1 MADWGNSISAMAD
14 FYQTNIHTYQGSKQK
29 PRPGRKAYWCPLIG
43 ANVFDDCSAFVSACL
58 QLFGAFPTNYVCS
71 SREFS
76 RDTGK
81 TAELLRNAGFR
92 PIAYSQDI
100 LQPGDIYSGN
110 NGTFHHVEICA
121 GNKKTY
127 SWGNIHDIEH
137 GGMPSWMAKGP
148 YQIIWRHGGKTDI
161 TTPDTVEF
169 EYELDEE
176 TNIIEIVKYGYECA
190 NERNEQDA
198 NTFVK
203 AFSTVCNNMMREIY
217 LDDLYASAETRYNDK
232 TPINEF
238 VKKYYENDDKR
249 FYNVEYAN
257 YMTNDASTI
266 DESVA
271 LTMVFSETVNGKT
284 STVVVPHSD
293 STLPTTSSQSILN
306 SDITN
311 SDVASVPMGNAKHDQ
326 LARAVMVAKDLV
338 LSGGFSPQQ
347 AAAIAGVFIDE
358 NGCNPHTYMKAEKAG
373 KGAKGTGGF
382 GYGAGI
388 GSWTGEKF
396 KNDLLVAGGFKPF
409 TPIEK
414 LSLADQTRLLLI
426 DTAGR
431 MKRYYNA
438 LKRTTNIEDAAA
450 TAVIITGG
458 IGYSKNWKTHPT
470 IAEAKRMSDIYGASN
485 DKRFGKSEHH
495 WHLYERRLGYAR
507 QVLSELQ
514 KQLA

>member
-43 ANVFDDCSAFVSACL
+43 ANVYDDCSAFVSACL

-81 TAELLRNAGFR
+81 TAELLRKAGFR
-92 PIAYSQDI
+92 PMAYSQDA
-100 LQPGDIYSGN
+100 LLPGDIYSGN

-127 SWGNIHDIEH
+127 SWGNIHDVEH

-161 TTPDTVEF
+161 KAPDTSVF
-169 EYELDEE
+169 DYDLDEE
-176 TNIIEIVKYGYECA
+176 TNIIEIVKYGYECQTDRA
-190 NERNEQDA
+190 DQEA
-198 NTFVK
+198 NTFIK
-203 AFSTVCNNMMREIY
+203 AFSTVYNNLMKEIY
-217 LDDLYASAETRYNDK
+217 LDDLYASAETKYADKLKMQDFVKPYRDNDK
-232 TPINEF
+232 E
-238 VKKYYENDDKR
+238 R
-249 FYNVEYAN
+249 FYDVEYKN
-257 YMTNDASTI
+257 FLTHDTSTV
-266 DESVA
+266 DEA
-271 LTMVFSETVNGKT
+271 IAATMVFSETVNGRT
-284 STVVVPHSD
+284 TTTIVPHVD
-293 STLPTTSSQSILN
+293 STLPASTTSQS
-306 SDITN
+306 ITN
-311 SDVASVPMGNAKHDQ
+311 SDVANIPMGNAKGDQ

-338 LSGGFSPQQ
+338 LSGGFSAQQ
-347 AAAIAGVFIDE
+347 ASAIAGVFIDE

-396 KNDLLVAGGFKPF
+396 KNDLLVAGGFKPY
-409 TPIEK
+409 TPIES

-470 IAEAKRMSDIYGASN
+470 IAEAKRMSDIYGKSN

-507 QVLSELQ
+507 QVLAELQ
-514 KQLA
+514 KQQLA